1 MATFSKLHKY
11 IVYKSDDNVIP
22 MRGTHL
28 GEFEELVLLAV
39 AALNDNAYAV
49 VVKSEIEEKADRK
62 VNISAIHTALYRLE
76 EKGFL
81 ESSVG
86 GATKTRGGKSKRFF
100 KVTAYGFKS
109 LREAQSLR
117 QSFWSVI
124 PQLSTQE

>member
-1 MATFSKLHKY
+1 
-11 IVYKSDDNVIP
+11 

-49 VVKSEIEEKADRK
+49 IVKGEIEEKADRK

-86 GATKTRGGKSKRFF
+86 GATKTRGGKNKRFF

-117 QSFWSVI
+117 QSFWDVI
-124 PQLSTQE
+124 PQLSTQK

>member
-1 MATFSKLHKY
+1 MK
-11 IVYKSDDNVIP
+11 
-22 MRGTHL
+22 GTHL

-39 AALNDNAYAV
+39 AALHGNAYAV
-49 VVKSEIEEKADRK
+49 TVKGEIEERASRK
-62 VNISAIHTALYRLE
+62 VNISAVHSSLYRLE

-86 GATKTRGGKSKRFF
+86 GATNKRGGKSKRLF

-109 LREAQSLR
+109 LKEAQSLR
-117 QSFWSVI
+117 QSFWNII